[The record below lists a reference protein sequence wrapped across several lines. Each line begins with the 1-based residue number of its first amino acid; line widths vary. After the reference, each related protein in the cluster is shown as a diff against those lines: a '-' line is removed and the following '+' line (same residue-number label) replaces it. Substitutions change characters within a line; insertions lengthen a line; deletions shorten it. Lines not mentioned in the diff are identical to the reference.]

1 MSCQFCGN
9 RVLDSAGIG
18 FSRPTRPTQYTE
30 YDQIRHNNTVIELN
44 EERQALLKKL
54 RKDIRNLY
62 TEEGHYIHNFNSLS
76 RDMKNTI
83 KGKTIF
89 QALDGKYSEE
99 FTKLITDTSIL
110 QNYKGILQ
118 GHVSS
123 MRNALAP
130 LFERQILLG
139 F

>member
-1 MSCQFCGN
+1 M
-9 RVLDSAGIG
+9 G

-44 EERQALLKKL
+44 EARQALLKKL
-54 RKDIRNLY
+54 RDDIRNLY
-62 TEEGHYIHNFNSLS
+62 TEEGRYIHDFNSLS
-76 RDMKNTI
+76 RDTKNTI

-89 QALDGKYSEE
+89 QALDGEYSEKY
-99 FTKLITDTSIL
+99 TTLITDTSIL
-110 QNYKGILQ
+110 QNLKGILQ

-130 LFERQILLG
+130 LFKSKILLG